1 VRSAAF
7 AAACAG
13 TAHPRLLCS
22 GRFTLELHQSFLRMI
37 GKSNEFKVLYK
48 NIARMYFLPRPSH
61 TAGEVSRSAFV
72 ISLEEPIRHGQQ
84 RYAHL
89 IAQLEAKR
97 EDVTIPVNL
106 SKVCDSVVLPACALS
121 AIPCCCYRRK
131 TEKSCS
137 LALRNRTPP
146 LCRSWCA
153 LFSLVCLLVRL

>member
-1 VRSAAF
+1 M
-7 AAACAG
+7 
-13 TAHPRLLCS
+13 CS

-61 TAGEVSRSAFV
+61 TSGEVSRSAFV

-97 EDVTIPVNL
+97 EDVTIAVNL
-106 SKVCDSVVLPACALS
+106 SKVRLGAAWCATAFSALAVTCALVFVRARYGPERS
-121 AIPCCCYRRK
+121 RRVV
-131 TEKSCS
+131 SR
-137 LALRNRTPP
+137 A
-146 LCRSWCA
+146 
-153 LFSLVCLLVRL
+153 